1 MSNPDLARVGAASW
15 RLSIAPAV
23 VEDRGHQMVGGGDV
37 EQIADEA
44 GDVQPALCRFR
55 TEAAG
60 GSRRP
65 RPRCT
70 AAAMCRPSSPV
81 RPPPPPWAV
90 EETDA
95 CFIAR
100 DAHGQAPAY
109 VYFEGKAGRRG
120 GSPAHVRR
128 CTVLAAMRR
137 YEFCQV
143 FCRGIRA
150 KLRCSLIPFSRLGN
164 IRLNSDSA
172 EPPDKK
178 RIERLSQRDSGSSAA
193 CFGGAL

>member
-1 MSNPDLARVGAASW
+1 MQANARFSCC
-15 RLSIAPAV
+15 
-23 VEDRGHQMVGGGDV
+23 HQETRAFGGKS
-37 EQIADEA
+37 A
-44 GDVQPALCRFR
+44 ALCPRAWS
-55 TEAAG
+55 AAR
-60 GSRRP
+60 GSGFAR
-65 RPRCT
+65 
-70 AAAMCRPSSPV
+70 APSSTSAA
-81 RPPPPPWAV
+81 RRRLREFPPPWSV

-95 CFIAR
+95 CFIVR

-109 VYFEGKAGRRG
+109 VYFEGEPGRRG

-178 RIERLSQRDSGSSAA
+178 RIERLSQRGSGSRKGEGQVVLLS
-193 CFGGAL
+193 GEPGIG

>member
-1 MSNPDLARVGAASW
+1 
-15 RLSIAPAV
+15 
-23 VEDRGHQMVGGGDV
+23 
-37 EQIADEA
+37 
-44 GDVQPALCRFR
+44 
-55 TEAAG
+55 
-60 GSRRP
+60 
-65 RPRCT
+65 
-70 AAAMCRPSSPV
+70 MCRPSSPV

-178 RIERLSQRDSGSSAA
+178 RIERLSQRESGSSAA
-193 CFGGAL
+193 CFGGALQQQPSGREFAVLEEILTELDQAGQVSQLLPPDHSE

>member
-1 MSNPDLARVGAASW
+1 MQASARFSCCHQETRAFGGKPLRYVLGRGRPRWVPASRAPRRALAR
-15 RLSIAPAV
+15 P
-23 VEDRGHQMVGGGDV
+23 
-37 EQIADEA
+37 
-44 GDVQPALCRFR
+44 
-55 TEAAG
+55 AG
-60 GSRRP
+60 GLSEF
-65 RPRCT
+65 
-70 AAAMCRPSSPV
+70 
-81 RPPPPPWAV
+81 PPPWAV

-95 CFIAR
+95 CFIVR

-109 VYFEGKAGRRG
+109 VYFEGEAGRRG

-150 KLRCSLIPFSRLGN
+150 KLRCSLIPFSRLGD

-172 EPPDKK
+172 EPPDEK
-178 RIERLSQRDSGSSAA
+178 RIERLSQRESGSSAA

>member
-1 MSNPDLARVGAASW
+1 MQASARFSCCHQETRAFGGKAA
-15 RLSIAPAV
+15 
-23 VEDRGHQMVGGGDV
+23 
-37 EQIADEA
+37 
-44 GDVQPALCRFR
+44 ALCPRAWS
-55 TEAAG
+55 AAR
-60 GSRRP
+60 GSGFAR
-65 RPRCT
+65 
-70 AAAMCRPSSPV
+70 APSSTSAA
-81 RPPPPPWAV
+81 RRRLREFPPH
-90 EETDA
+90 A
-95 CFIAR
+95 CFIVR

-109 VYFEGKAGRRG
+109 VYFEGEPGRRG

-128 CTVLAAMRR
+128 CTVLVAMWR

-178 RIERLSQRDSGSSAA
+178 RIERLSQRGSGSRKGEGQVVLLS
-193 CFGGAL
+193 GEPGIG

>member
-1 MSNPDLARVGAASW
+1 MHPGGRATEECRLALDLAVAIKKPGRSAGKPLRYVLGRGRPRWVPAS
-15 RLSIAPAV
+15 RAP
-23 VEDRGHQMVGGGDV
+23 RR
-37 EQIADEA
+37 
-44 GDVQPALCRFR
+44 ALARP
-55 TEAAG
+55 AG
-60 GSRRP
+60 GLSEF
-65 RPRCT
+65 
-70 AAAMCRPSSPV
+70 
-81 RPPPPPWAV
+81 PPPWAV

-95 CFIAR
+95 CFIVR

-109 VYFEGKAGRRG
+109 VYFEGEPGRRG

-150 KLRCSLIPFSRLGN
+150 KLRCSLIPFSRLGD
-164 IRLNSDSA
+164 IRLNTDSA
-172 EPPDKK
+172 EPLDVK
-178 RIERLSQRDSGSSAA
+178 RIERLSQRESGSRAT